1 MVSLAA
7 EVHEDHVV
15 GDNRSNGVTIC
26 RCGGLGIGRFA
37 LSQRAILHI
46 ANTIHTLIRV
56 YTILTQYGGQL
67 LSSYLL
73 FVGFGSRTSLA
84 GSSGFL
90 QGVRCLTHGQ
100 GRHGFLHRARPGGVY
115 GYIDTSSRR
124 GLIVNRIQQRMA
136 QQVLTQFQEH
146 PDAWTRV
153 PDILERSAFPQA
165 KVRDCS

>member
-1 MVSLAA
+1 MYQLWMWR
-7 EVHEDHVV
+7 V
-15 GDNRSNGVTIC
+15 GHR
-26 RCGGLGIGRFA
+26 A
-37 LSQRAILHI
+37 LCTQRAILHI

-67 LSSYLL
+67 LSSYLF

-84 GSSGFL
+84 GSSGFFE
-90 QGVRCLTHGQ
+90 GVRCLTHGQ
-100 GRHGFLHRARPGGVY
+100 GRHGFLHRARPGGVH
-115 GYIDTSSRR
+115 GSVDTSSAM

-165 KVRDCS
+165 KVCNYS